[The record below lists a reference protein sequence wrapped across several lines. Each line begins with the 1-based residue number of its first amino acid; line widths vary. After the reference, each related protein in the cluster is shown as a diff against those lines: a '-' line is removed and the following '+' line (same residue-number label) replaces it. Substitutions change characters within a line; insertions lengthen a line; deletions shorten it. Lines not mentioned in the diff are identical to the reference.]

1 MTDVRQEF
9 GDVLDHFET
18 AMLVT
23 KGSGAALR
31 ARPMAIA
38 GRESNGDLWFS
49 TSIDSPKV
57 EELEKEAQ
65 VCATLQSSTRF
76 LSISGR
82 AQIVKDRQRVEQFW
96 KPSWKVWFPKGK
108 EDPSIVLV
116 RLVASEAEYWD
127 EHGAKGLSYLI
138 EGARALLRGEKAK
151 EQTDPKQHAK
161 LSL

>member
-9 GDVLDHFET
+9 GDVLKHFET

-23 KGSGAALR
+23 KASGAAFR

-38 GRESNGDLWFS
+38 GREPNGDLWFV
-49 TSIDSPKV
+49 TSSDSPKV

-76 LSISGR
+76 LSVSGR
-82 AQIVKDRQRVEQFW
+82 AVIVKDRQRIGQLW

-108 EDPSIVLV
+108 DDPSLVLV

-127 EHGAKGLSYLI
+127 EHGGKGLSYLL
-138 EGARALLRGEKAK
+138 EGARALLRGEKPSTGDA
-151 EQTDPKQHAK
+151 KQHAK